1 MSLGK
6 GGSNT
11 TVTTTPS
18 PEQQAQIAAQ
28 TGFNVNTLYPAYN
41 QLLGQAKD
49 VYNATAPGQNYA
61 AQNLAG
67 VAGQVQDVAGSTG
80 QSALQTGV
88 SGLENLFGPQYQ
100 QQQLAAAMAPAE
112 SQYQQ
117 NLQGLNTQFGGAGML
132 GSSRSALANQQL
144 AGLTQQQM
152 ATTAA
157 GINQNIAQ
165 QQLAA
170 SQSLAG
176 IGTGGLNQALG
187 AAGQGVA
194 AAGVPLSGLASLA
207 GILYGAPQPNLPT
220 IGQSTTT
227 SGTSTGVNLGFKA

>member
-6 GGSNT
+6 GGGNT

-28 TGFNVNTLYPAYN
+28 TGFNVNTLYPAYQ
-41 QLLGQAKD
+41 QLLQQAKD
-49 VYNATAPGQNYA
+49 VYNTQAPGQNYA

-67 VAGQVQDVAGSTG
+67 VAGQVQNVAGSTG

-88 SGLENLFGPQYQ
+88 TGLENLFSPQYQ
-100 QQQLAAAMAPAE
+100 QQQLNAAMAPAE
-112 SQYQQ
+112 AQYQQ

-157 GINQNIAQ
+157 GINQNIESQ
-165 QQLAA
+165 RLAA
-170 SQSLAG
+170 ANSLAG

-187 AAGQGVA
+187 AAGQGLTA
-194 AAGVPLSGLASLA
+194 SGVPLSGLASLA
-207 GILYGAPQPNLPT
+207 SILYGSPQPSLPG
-220 IGQSTTT
+220 IGQTTNT
-227 SGTSTGVNLGFKA
+227 STSTGSAGISI